1 MSESLVLIAL
11 LLLPGN
17 DDAAKDA
24 DEAAYVGVHN
34 GTRVYEFEDDELEGE
49 VLRAEGIN
57 IASRGSPHHE
67 SLLKIRTSFT
77 PELTRITLDL

>member
-1 MSESLVLIAL
+1 MSESLILLAL
-11 LLLPGN
+11 LLLPG
-17 DDAAKDA
+17 DGEAPKDA
-24 DEAAYVGVHN
+24 DEAAYVGARD
-34 GTRVYEFEDDELEGE
+34 GTRFYEFEDDELEGE

-57 IASRGSPHHE
+57 IGSRGSPHHE